1 MGELEL
7 DQVVSKGEDEQAP
20 TQSDSVGNPTRPSV
34 LRKVHRC
41 VSVRAHVL
49 IDETTIS

>member
-7 DQVVSKGEDEQAP
+7 DQVVSIGEDDQAP
-20 TQSDSVGNPTRPSV
+20 TPSDSVGNPTRPSV

-41 VSVRAHVL
+41 VSVCAQVL
-49 IDETTIS
+49 MDETTIS